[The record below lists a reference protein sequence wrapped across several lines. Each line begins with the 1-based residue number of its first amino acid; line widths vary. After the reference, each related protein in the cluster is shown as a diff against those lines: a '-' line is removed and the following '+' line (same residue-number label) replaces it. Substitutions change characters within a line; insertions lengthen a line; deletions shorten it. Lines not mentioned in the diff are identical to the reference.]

1 MVGEDLTISRKD
13 LAVEK
18 NNEGVSR
25 FKAGDLAGAARA
37 FNEALQFDSS
47 LDEARENRDMAIK
60 RLGYDPL
67 TEDRDVE
74 ARRREKDFD
83 VDTGG
88 QTLEKLVQYAMYALA
103 AVIGMALLVGIFSIL
118 GWLGITLLIVGAL
131 FVWGIKWSWLFLVK

>member
-74 ARRREKDFD
+74 ARRRERDFD

-88 QTLEKLVQYAMYALA
+88 QALERLVQYAMYALA
-103 AVIGMALLVGIFSIL
+103 AVIGIALLVGIFSIL

>member
-1 MVGEDLTISRKD
+1 MVGENSTISRED

-25 FKAGDLAGAARA
+25 FKAGDLAGAAKA
-37 FNEALQFDSS
+37 FNEALQFDAS

-74 ARRREKDFD
+74 ARRREKDFE

-88 QTLEKLVQYAMYALA
+88 EGLERLVQYAMYALA
-103 AVIGMALLVGIFSIL
+103 ASIGVALLIGIFSIL
-118 GWLGITLLIVGAL
+118 GPVGIILLIVGCA
-131 FVWGIKWSWLFLVK
+131 FVWGIKWSWLLFLK

>member
-103 AVIGMALLVGIFSIL
+103 AVIGIALLVGIFSIL

>member
-1 MVGEDLTISRKD
+1 MVGENSTISRED

-25 FKAGDLAGAARA
+25 FKAGDLAGAAKA
-37 FNEALQFDSS
+37 FNEALQFDAS

-74 ARRREKDFD
+74 ARRREKDFE

-88 QTLEKLVQYAMYALA
+88 EGLERLIQYAMYALA
-103 AVIGMALLVGIFSIL
+103 ASIGVALLIGIFSIL
-118 GWLGITLLIVGAL
+118 GLVGIVLLIVGCA
-131 FVWGIKWSWLFLVK
+131 FVWGIKWSWLLFLK

>member
-1 MVGEDLTISRKD
+1 MVGENSTISNAD

-25 FKAGDLAGAARA
+25 FKAGDLAGAAKA
-37 FNEALQFDSS
+37 FNEALQFDAS

-74 ARRREKDFD
+74 ARRREKDFE

-88 QTLEKLVQYAMYALA
+88 EGLERLVQYAMYALA
-103 AVIGMALLVGIFSIL
+103 ASIGVALLIGIYSIL
-118 GWLGITLLIVGAL
+118 GPVGIILMIVGCA
-131 FVWGIKWSWLFLVK
+131 FVWGIKWSWLLLLK

>member
-1 MVGEDLTISRKD
+1 MVGENSTISRED

-25 FKAGDLAGAARA
+25 FKAGDLAGAAKA
-37 FNEALQFDSS
+37 FNEALQFDAS
-47 LDEARENRDMAIK
+47 LNEARENRDMAIK

-74 ARRREKDFD
+74 ARRREKDFE

-88 QTLEKLVQYAMYALA
+88 EGLERLVQYAMYALA
-103 AVIGMALLVGIFSIL
+103 ASIGVALLIGIFSIL
-118 GWLGITLLIVGAL
+118 GLVGIILLIVGCA
-131 FVWGIKWSWLFLVK
+131 FVWGIKWSWLLFLK

>member
-1 MVGEDLTISRKD
+1 MVGENSTISKAD

-37 FNEALQFDSS
+37 FHEALGFDPS
-47 LDEARENRDMAIK
+47 LDEARENRDMAIS

-74 ARRREKDFD
+74 ARRRERDFD

-88 QTLEKLVQYAMYALA
+88 ETLEKLIQYALYALA
-103 AVIGMALLVGIFSIL
+103 AVIGVALLIGIYSIL
-118 GWLGITLLIVGAL
+118 GPVGIVLLIVGCV
-131 FVWGIKWSWLFLVK
+131 FVWAIKWSWLFFLK

>member
-1 MVGEDLTISRKD
+1 MVGENSTISRVD

-25 FKAGDLAGAARA
+25 FKAGDLAGAAKA
-37 FNEALQFDSS
+37 FNEALQFDDS

-74 ARRREKDFD
+74 ARRREKDFE

-88 QTLEKLVQYAMYALA
+88 EGLEKLIQYAMYALA
-103 AVIGMALLVGIFSIL
+103 ASIGVALLIGIFSIL
-118 GWLGITLLIVGAL
+118 GLVGIILLIVGCL
-131 FVWGIKWSWLFLVK
+131 FVWGIKWSWLLFLK

>member
-1 MVGEDLTISRKD
+1 MVGENSAISRVD

-25 FKAGDLAGAARA
+25 FKAGDLAGAAKA
-37 FNEALQFDSS
+37 FNEALQFDDS

-74 ARRREKDFD
+74 ARRREKDFE

-88 QTLEKLVQYAMYALA
+88 EGLEKLIQYAMYALA
-103 AVIGMALLVGIFSIL
+103 ASIGVALLIGIFSIL
-118 GWLGITLLIVGAL
+118 GLVGIILLIVGCL
-131 FVWGIKWSWLFLVK
+131 FVWGIKWSWLLFLK

>member
-1 MVGEDLTISRKD
+1 MVGENSTISRED

-25 FKAGDLAGAARA
+25 FKAGDLAGAAKA
-37 FNEALQFDSS
+37 FNEALQFDAS

-74 ARRREKDFD
+74 ARRREKDFE

-88 QTLEKLVQYAMYALA
+88 EGLERLVQYAMYALA
-103 AVIGMALLVGIFSIL
+103 ASIGVALLIGIFSIL
-118 GWLGITLLIVGAL
+118 GLVGIILLIVGCA
-131 FVWGIKWSWLFLVK
+131 FVWGIKWSWLLFLK

>member
-88 QTLEKLVQYAMYALA
+88 QVLERLVQYAMYALA
-103 AVIGMALLVGIFSIL
+103 AVIGIALLVGIFSIL

>member
-1 MVGEDLTISRKD
+1 MVGENSTISRED

-25 FKAGDLAGAARA
+25 FKAGDLPGAAKA
-37 FNEALQFDSS
+37 FNEALQFDAS

-74 ARRREKDFD
+74 ARRREKDFE

-88 QTLEKLVQYAMYALA
+88 EGLERLVQYAMYALA
-103 AVIGMALLVGIFSIL
+103 ASIGVALLIGIFSIL
-118 GWLGITLLIVGAL
+118 GLVGIILLIVGCA
-131 FVWGIKWSWLFLVK
+131 FVWGIKWSWLLFLK